1 MFKVLLSPSKSQQYD
16 RDLIKFP
23 VREPVSL
30 VKSLKLLER
39 LRQFDVQ
46 GLAKLMQISE
56 KLSVLNTERFAEMQS
71 SMTLE
76 NSKPCLQA
84 FTGDVYSG
92 FDLNEY
98 SRADYEY
105 ADKVLCILSGFYG
118 LLRPLDFIQ
127 PYRLEMKTKLD
138 LDWCGI
144 KNLYEFWG
152 DDLTN
157 LLNKRA
163 GMVVNLA
170 SKEYSSVID
179 FSSLNNGYVDI
190 DFYELKDGKP
200 KIVAIHA
207 KKARGIMADWIVRD
221 RIETLED
228 LRKFNLAGYKFDK
241 LNSSDLHF
249 KFVRS

>member
-16 RDLIKFP
+16 RDLMKFA
-23 VREPVSL
+23 VREPVGF
-30 VKSLKLLER
+30 VKSLQLLER

-56 KLSVLNTERFAEMQS
+56 KLSILNLERFAEMQS

-105 ADKVLCILSGFYG
+105 ADQVLCILSGFYG

-138 LDWCGI
+138 LDSCGT

-152 DDLTN
+152 DDLTK

-179 FSSLNNGYVDI
+179 FSALINGYVDI

-221 RIETLED
+221 RVETLEN